1 MLSLLWMACL
11 PENPVENPGNP
22 PDTTTDPIVC
32 TDPFDGFVRLKEE
45 AAAHGIVQENG
56 TWADDFPGVVGGSV
70 AAEDLD
76 GDGDIDLS
84 LGTAFFPAIYKND
97 GRGSFQRVELNLD
110 APMSPAHAVL
120 DLDGDG
126 LPEILI
132 PRPGSLL
139 VSRNL
144 GSMQFSELETLW
156 EAPLPYGAVTSAT
169 FGDVD
174 GDGDLDAVLPQVQLM
189 TEECQVTRSCEV
201 EPPPLP
207 APTLL
212 LRNEGREFVLAAELA
227 PIGGAAAST
236 AATFTDRDQ
245 DGDLDLLVAS
255 ERSFHEDPKDFPPT
269 AFYRNDGMDGNS
281 LRLQDD
287 APQIYADLIMSGMGI
302 ATTDLNEDGLL
313 DYCITDTGL
322 TRCLVGDGAGA
333 YYEVSALLGLRTQNS
348 ADEVPWSAWSI
359 EILDFDNDGY
369 LDVATA
375 AGQPL
380 GGGTVPDAL
389 YRDAIWRGTGPMAF
403 EEMSDELGFTSEQ
416 HNFGL
421 AAADFDG
428 DGYLE
433 IVVNTSQ
440 GLPLYWQNR
449 CGDGAW
455 LEVEPRTGDSF
466 GYGARVEVE
475 AGGRRY
481 VQEVQNLRAFGQSPS
496 RLHFGLGAVERAD
509 LVRVTWLDGRV
520 VERRDVGLRQ
530 VLRVE

>member
-1 MLSLLWMACL
+1 MLTLLWMACL
-11 PENPVENPGNP
+11 PEHAEKVPGSSPEDEGDGIVCNDPVE
-22 PDTTTDPIVC
+22 
-32 TDPFDGFVRLKEE
+32 GFMRLTEA

-56 TWADDFPGVVGGSV
+56 SWTENFPGVVGGSV

-84 LGTAFFPAIYKND
+84 LGTAFFPAVYKND
-97 GRGSFQRVELNLD
+97 GRGNFERVPLDLD
-110 APMSPAHAVL
+110 APMSPAHAVM

-132 PRPGSLL
+132 PRPGMLL

-144 GSMQFSELETLW
+144 GGMQFAEVEVLW
-156 EAPLPYGAVTSAT
+156 EEELPYGTVTTAT

-189 TEECQVTRSCEV
+189 TEECQVTRSCSE

-212 LRNEGREFVLAAELA
+212 LRNEGSEFVQVAELA
-227 PIGGAAAST
+227 PEGGAAAST

-245 DGDLDLLVAS
+245 DGDLDLIVAS
-255 ERSFHEDPKDFPPT
+255 ERSFHEDPKNFPPT
-269 AFYRNDGMDGNS
+269 AFYRNDGVVGGS
-281 LRLQDD
+281 PALSDD
-287 APQIYADLIMSGMGI
+287 APEIYADLIMSGMGI
-302 ATTDLNEDGLL
+302 ATTDLNEDGIL

-333 YYEVSALLGLRTQNS
+333 YYEVSALLGLRTKNS
-348 ADEVPWSAWSI
+348 SDEVPWSAWSI

-380 GGGTVPDAL
+380 GGGTTPDAL
-389 YRDAIWRGTGPMAF
+389 YRDAIWRGTDTMAF

-440 GLPLYWQNR
+440 GKPLYWQNH
-449 CGDGAW
+449 CGDDAW
-455 LEVEPRTGDSF
+455 LEVEPRSGASF

-496 RLHFGLGAVERAD
+496 RLHFGLGPVERVD
-509 LVRVTWLDGRV
+509 LLRVRYLDGRV
-520 VERRDVGLRQ
+520 VEQHDVPVRQ